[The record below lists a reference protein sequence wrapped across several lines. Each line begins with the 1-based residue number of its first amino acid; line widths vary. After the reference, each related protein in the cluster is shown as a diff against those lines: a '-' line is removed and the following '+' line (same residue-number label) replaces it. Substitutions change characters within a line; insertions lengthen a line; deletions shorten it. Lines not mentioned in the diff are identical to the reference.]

1 MSTTIKK
8 AAPAP
13 LCYGRYQIKLVTVD
27 SLAAAAPNIPAAQAV
42 RGSVWTAETSEKL
55 VKDIKAGL
63 YVPPLVLAGAGDE
76 SIDLSDGQQRLK
88 AILTAYG
95 KGNLPGDTCI
105 PVAIDAGRT
114 FAESF
119 AALNQG
125 VPVGKALAAAM
136 GYKDSGTRDAIIRLA
151 AHPLFGSIKWTT
163 AQVQRTS
170 RAEFASAALAICA
183 GWSSP
188 ESSTKACN
196 AWLAANAAA
205 ITPDVVTLA
214 EDTLTAINA
223 ALAPY
228 IAHDKDKG
236 AEGKKARRIMADVKK
251 KGTYMSV
258 VAVGIESGLPMADI
272 VAALD
277 RDDLLTPVT
286 MEEINKAT
294 GRKRKVT
301 YQWAVGGGTSGSNAD
316 YIARNKVLT
325 HAASILPD
333 AVEVPGERKAAE
345 DAAAAL
351 QAEAEDIA
359 ATLGI

>member
-1 MSTTIKK
+1 MSTTMKK

-27 SLAAAAPNIPAAQAV
+27 SLANAAPNIPAAQAV

-88 AILTAYG
+88 AILAAYG

-125 VPVGKALAAAM
+125 VPVGKALTAAM

-151 AHPLFGSIKWTT
+151 AHPLFSSIKWTT
-163 AQVQRTS
+163 TQVQRTS
-170 RAEFASAALAICA
+170 RAEYASSTLAICA
-183 GWSSP
+183 GWASP
-188 ESSTKACN
+188 ESSTRACN
-196 AWLAANAAA
+196 AWLADNAAA
-205 ITPDVVTLA
+205 ITPDVVMLA

-228 IAHDKDKG
+228 VANIKGKD
-236 AEGKKARRIMADVKK
+236 ADGKRARRIMADMKK
-251 KGTYMSV
+251 KGTYMTV

-272 VAALD
+272 IAALD

-286 MEEINKAT
+286 VEEVNRAT
-294 GRKRKVT
+294 GRRRKVT
-301 YQWAVGGGTSGSNAD
+301 YKWEVGGGTSGANSD
-316 YIARNKVLT
+316 YIGRCKVLA
-325 HAASILPD
+325 HAAAAIPD

>member
-1 MSTTIKK
+1 MSTTTKK
-8 AAPAP
+8 TVPAP
-13 LCYGRYQIKLVTVD
+13 LCYGRYQIKLVSVD

-42 RGSVWTAETSEKL
+42 RGSVWSAETSNKL
-55 VKDIKAGL
+55 VEDIKAGL

-88 AILTAYG
+88 AILAAHA
-95 KGNLPGDTCI
+95 KGNLPGDICI
-105 PVAIDAGRT
+105 PIAIDAGRT
-114 FAESF
+114 FSESF

-125 VPVGKALAAAM
+125 VPVGKALTAAM
-136 GYKDSGTRDAIIRLA
+136 GYKDNGTRDAIIRLA
-151 AHPLFGSIKWTT
+151 AHPLFGSIRWTT
-163 AQVQRTS
+163 AQIQRTS

-214 EDTLTAINA
+214 EDTLTAINT
-223 ALAPY
+223 ALVPY

-236 AEGKKARRIMADVKK
+236 AEGKRARRILSDAKK

-258 VAVGIESGLPMADI
+258 VAVAVESGLPVADI

-286 MEEINKAT
+286 VEEINKAT

-316 YIARNKVLT
+316 YIARNKVLA
-325 HAASILPD
+325 HAAAILPE
-333 AVEVPGERKAAE
+333 AAEVPGERKAAE

-359 ATLGI
+359 ASLGL

>member
-1 MSTTIKK
+1 MSTVKK
-8 AAPAP
+8 VAPAP
-13 LCYGRYQIKLVTVD
+13 LAYGRYQIKLVSIE

-42 RGSVWTAETSEKL
+42 RGSVWTAETSSKL
-55 VKDIKAGL
+55 VEDLKAGL

-88 AILTAYG
+88 AILTAHA
-95 KGNLPGDTCI
+95 KGNLPGDICI

-125 VPVGKALAAAM
+125 VPVGKALTAAM
-136 GYKDSGTRDAIIRLA
+136 GYKDNNTREAIIRLA
-151 AHPLFGSIKWTT
+151 AHPLFNSIRWTT
-163 AQVQRTS
+163 VQVQRTS
-170 RAEFASAALAICA
+170 RAEFASSTLAICA
-183 GWSSP
+183 GWASP

-196 AWLAANAAA
+196 AWIADNAAA

-214 EDTLTAINA
+214 EDTLTAIDKA
-223 ALAPY
+223 IAPY
-228 IAHDKDKG
+228 VANIKGKD
-236 AEGKKARRIMADVKK
+236 ADGKRARRIMADMKK
-251 KGTYMSV
+251 KGTFMTV
-258 VAVGIESGLPMADI
+258 VAVAIESGLPVPDI
-272 VAALD
+272 IAALD

-286 MEEINKAT
+286 VEEVNKAT
-294 GRKRKVT
+294 GRRRKVT
-301 YQWAVGGGTSGSNAD
+301 YKWEVGGGTSGANSD
-316 YIARNKVLT
+316 YIGRCKVLA
-325 HAASILPD
+325 HAAAAIPD